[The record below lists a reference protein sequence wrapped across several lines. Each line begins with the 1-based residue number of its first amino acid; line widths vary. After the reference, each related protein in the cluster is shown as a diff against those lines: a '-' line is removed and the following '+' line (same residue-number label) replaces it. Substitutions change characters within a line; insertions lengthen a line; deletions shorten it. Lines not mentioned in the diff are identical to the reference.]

1 MKKVKYLLKKY
12 NLVPL
17 NILSQN
23 FLICG
28 NVMEK
33 MANYAKKTTLEIG
46 PGLGFLT
53 EKLSK
58 KADKV
63 IAVEKD
69 RGMIKVLK
77 NEYNFKNVEI
87 HHEDFLKTNFS
98 FDCCIS
104 SIPYSISSK
113 IIFKLLEKYHEYSVL
128 LLQKEYT
135 EKMVKMNTRLGIMVN
150 ALADIEIID
159 SVNRKCFY
167 PPPKVDSLIVKL
179 TPNRK
184 VKTPLFSKTVRV
196 LFQHKRKKVINA
208 LIDSSREL
216 NIDKKQA
223 RDIFSG
229 VEYSE
234 ERVFKLD
241 LEKIEKISESLG
253 KILKNKNLENAV

>member
-1 MKKVKYLLKKY
+1 
-12 NLVPL
+12 
-17 NILSQN
+17 
-23 FLICG
+23 
-28 NVMEK
+28 
-33 MANYAKKTTLEIG
+33 
-46 PGLGFLT
+46 
-53 EKLSK
+53 
-58 KADKV
+58 
-63 IAVEKD
+63 
-69 RGMIKVLK
+69 
-77 NEYNFKNVEI
+77 
-87 HHEDFLKTNFS
+87 
-98 FDCCIS
+98 
-104 SIPYSISSK
+104 
-113 IIFKLLEKYHEYSVL
+113 
-128 LLQKEYT
+128 
-135 EKMVKMNTRLGIMVN
+135 

>member
-1 MKKVKYLLKKY
+1 MKKVTYLLEKY
-12 NLVPL
+12 NLAPL

-23 FLICG
+23 FLLCED
-28 NVMEK
+28 VMEM
-33 MANYAKKTTLEIG
+33 MAGYAKKTTLEIG

-53 EKLSK
+53 EKISK

-69 RGMIKVLK
+69 RGMIKVLN

-87 HHEDFLKTNFS
+87 HHEDFLKTDFS
-98 FDCCIS
+98 FDCCVS

-113 IIFKLLEKYHEYSVL
+113 IIFKLLEKDHEYSVL

-135 EKMVKMNTRLGIMVN
+135 EKMIQMKSRLGIMIN

-167 PPPKVDSLIVKL
+167 PSPKVDSLIVKL

-184 VKTPLFSKTVRV
+184 VKNPFFSKTVRV

-208 LIDSSREL
+208 LIDSSGEL
-216 NIDKKQA
+216 NVEKKQA
-223 RDIFSG
+223 RNIFSG
-229 VEYSE
+229 IDYSE

-241 LEKIEKISESLG
+241 LEKIEKISESLE
-253 KILKNKNLENAV
+253 KILKNRNRENAA

>member
-1 MKKVKYLLKKY
+1 
-12 NLVPL
+12 
-17 NILSQN
+17 
-23 FLICG
+23 
-28 NVMEK
+28 
-33 MANYAKKTTLEIG
+33 
-46 PGLGFLT
+46 
-53 EKLSK
+53 
-58 KADKV
+58 
-63 IAVEKD
+63 
-69 RGMIKVLK
+69 
-77 NEYNFKNVEI
+77 
-87 HHEDFLKTNFS
+87 
-98 FDCCIS
+98 
-104 SIPYSISSK
+104 
-113 IIFKLLEKYHEYSVL
+113 
-128 LLQKEYT
+128 
-135 EKMVKMNTRLGIMVN
+135 MVKMNTRLGIMVN